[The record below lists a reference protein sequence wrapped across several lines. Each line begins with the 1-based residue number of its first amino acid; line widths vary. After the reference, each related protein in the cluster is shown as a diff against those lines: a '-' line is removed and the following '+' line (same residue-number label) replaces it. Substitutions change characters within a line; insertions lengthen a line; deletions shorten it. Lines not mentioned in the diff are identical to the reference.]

1 MRLIPI
7 IEYTLKV
14 NSMASNNVKNAEQ
27 KNKHK
32 ISYERSDSVSR
43 LLLLK
48 STNMHTKWCT
58 DDTVINSDSQ
68 TRFIAMVCL
77 MQTGK

>member
-1 MRLIPI
+1 
-7 IEYTLKV
+7 
-14 NSMASNNVKNAEQ
+14 MASNNVKNAEQ

-48 STNMHTKWCT
+48 STNMHTK
-58 DDTVINSDSQ
+58 
-68 TRFIAMVCL
+68 
-77 MQTGK
+77 